1 MIRSKHIHF
10 IDTCVHLQMNE
21 CLIIHETAVI
31 RCSDQNKPAL
41 FIMWGLTMESY
52 TKRDAHVFCS
62 PSITPPHTHIWL
74 VFSRWFNC
82 SNDTI
87 SMVFMFSGRGRAC
100 ARVMKPHNFLF
111 SCRSDPG
118 PRSVRNF
125 SRTVPQSSR
134 GLHPEH
140 KCSVKKILFKS
151 FIYPTKNHFKLFFLQ
166 INYKWMK

>member
-1 MIRSKHIHF
+1 MCTFTNEWMPHNTWNCSNKMFWSKQ
-10 IDTCVHLQMNE
+10 TCIIYHVRLNHGKLHKKRRPCLLFSINNPPPTPTHL
-21 CLIIHETAVI
+21 
-31 RCSDQNKPAL
+31 
-41 FIMWGLTMESY
+41 
-52 TKRDAHVFCS
+52 
-62 PSITPPHTHIWL
+62 WL

-87 SMVFMFSGRGRAC
+87 SMVFMFSGRGRVC